1 MLRKRTFF
9 KPWFMGIPKGLGLL
23 PTAQPSICVLSDIH
37 LLLGM
42 NDVGRKAWISSRG
55 TCSPSW
61 LHHFISIGR
70 WSPKDS
76 ESLQRACLYPP
87 SPSMSLPLH
96 HFHFFLVIFLFS
108 LLLKKILGH
117 QSLAELHS
125 GFF

>member
-1 MLRKRTFF
+1 MFF
-9 KPWFMGIPKGLGLL
+9 KPWFMGIPKGLSLL
-23 PTAQPSICVLSDIH
+23 PTTQPSTCMLSDIC

-42 NDVGRKAWISSRG
+42 NYTGRKAQIPSRG

-70 WSPKDS
+70 WSPEDS
-76 ESLQRACLYPP
+76 GSLQRAHLNPP
-87 SPSMSLPLH
+87 SPSISLPLH
-96 HFHFFLVIFLFS
+96 HFHFFPVIFLFS

-117 QSLAELHS
+117 QSLVEIHS